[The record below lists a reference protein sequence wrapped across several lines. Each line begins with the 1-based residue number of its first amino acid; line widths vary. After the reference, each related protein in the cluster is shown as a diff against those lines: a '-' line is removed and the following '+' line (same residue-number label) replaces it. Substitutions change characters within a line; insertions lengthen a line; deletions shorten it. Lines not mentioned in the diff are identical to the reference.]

1 MSGELLDLTA
11 TDLAARVRRGD
22 VAIRTVAQTVAE
34 RFAATDQELH
44 GFISFDTVGVLRQ
57 ADALEYDE
65 VRGALHGVPVAIK
78 DNIDVRG
85 QPTTAGTSFLHDNV
99 ASADAHAVDRLRAA
113 GALVCGKTNLHEFAY
128 GATGVNPHHGTPPNP
143 FDSHRVPG
151 GSSSGSAVAVANR
164 LVPLALGTDAAGSIR
179 MPASLCG
186 IVGLKPTHG
195 RVSARGLLASHNAT
209 VDHIGPLARTVADAA
224 LCLQAIA
231 GYDPADPVSID
242 EPVDDY
248 VCALDQRESLSGVR
262 VGIPTSYFFER
273 VDPEVEAGVRAAIDG
288 LAGLGATLVSVDIP
302 DVGAMMAA
310 RLALIA
316 DGLVF
321 HLAHLRAHPEGYSR
335 EIRQRLSTDLFVQ
348 GHEYA
353 RASRVR
359 RLLQHRFAQA
369 FIDSQVDVLA
379 TPTTPMPA
387 PLIDQEIVVLPSG
400 NGQCQAEP
408 VGLAMLRLTA
418 PANLTGLPAISVPAG
433 FTEGSGL
440 PFGLQLMARPFAES
454 VLLSVAHAYEQSA
467 GSVRWRAAGLAGLPD

>member
-1 MSGELLDLTA
+1 MSPDLLDLTA
-11 TDLAARVRRGD
+11 SDLATRVRRGD
-22 VAIRTVAQTVAE
+22 VAVRTVAQTVAE

-44 GFISFDTVGVLRQ
+44 AFISFDTVDVLRQ

-65 VRGALHGVPVAIK
+65 LHGALWGVPVAIK

-85 QPTTAGTSFLHDNV
+85 QPTTGGTSFLQDNL
-99 ASADAHAVDRLRAA
+99 ASADAHAVERLRAA
-113 GALVCGKTNLHEFAY
+113 GALICGKTNLHEFAY

-143 FDSHRVPG
+143 FDASRVPG
-151 GSSSGSAVAVANR
+151 GSSSGSAVAVAAR

-195 RVSARGLLASHNAT
+195 RVSARGLVASHNAT

-224 LCLQAIA
+224 LCLQVLA
-231 GYDPADPVSID
+231 GYDRFDPTSID
-242 EPVDDY
+242 EPVPDY
-248 VCALDQRESLSGVR
+248 LAALAERQSLGGVR
-262 VGIPTSYFFER
+262 VGVPRSYFFER
-273 VDPEVEAGVRAAIDG
+273 VDPEVEAGVRAAIDS
-288 LAGLGATLVSVDIP
+288 LAALGATLVNVDIP
-302 DVGAMMAA
+302 DIGAMMAA
-310 RLALIA
+310 RLALFA
-316 DGLVF
+316 DGLAF
-321 HLAHLRAHPEGYSR
+321 HLPYLRANAQGYSQ

-348 GHEYA
+348 AHEYA

-359 RLLQHRFAQA
+359 RLLQQRFASA
-369 FIDSQVDVLA
+369 FMDARVDVLA
-379 TPTTPMPA
+379 TPTTPTPA

-400 NGQCQAEP
+400 DGHCQAEP

-440 PFGLQLMARPFAES
+440 PFGLQLMARPFAED
-454 VLLSVAHAYEQSA
+454 VLLSVAHVYERSA
-467 GSVRWRAAGLAGLPD
+467 PSLRKRTSVLAGLPD